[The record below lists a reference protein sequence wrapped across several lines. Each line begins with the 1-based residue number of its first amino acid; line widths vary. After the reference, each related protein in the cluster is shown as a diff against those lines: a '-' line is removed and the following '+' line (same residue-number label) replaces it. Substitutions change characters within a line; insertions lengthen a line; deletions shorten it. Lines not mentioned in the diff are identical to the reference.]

1 MNRRDIQNDIRITR
15 LEVWQA
21 HVDLAREI
29 KSREYMLDFD
39 KRLDHLASRVTAIE
53 RLREREDKLR
63 VIEASQCW
71 TCAHRVSSL
80 GGQHACGLILSDSW
94 VELVLPSDP
103 CLVPAC
109 NPHGFCGKFEA
120 GDGQTP
126 TTDDKT
132 PPRSP

>member
-1 MNRRDIQNDIRITR
+1 MKVNDLEGKVAVLEERVAAIRRR
-15 LEVWQA
+15 
-21 HVDLAREI
+21 H
-29 KSREYMLDFD
+29 
-39 KRLDHLASRVTAIE
+39 
-53 RLREREDKLR
+53 EREDKLR
-63 VIEASQCW
+63 VCKASQCW
-71 TCAHRVSSL
+71 TCVHRKSSL
-80 GGQHACGLILSDSW
+80 GGQHACGLMISDSW
-94 VELVLPSDP
+94 DKRVQPSDP